1 MTDSRGS
8 SDRGSDAP
16 ESRSQ
21 WLAEQQPGSE
31 GVGRAAGLTTL
42 SALLP
47 GAGLLGTPRRRLGAV
62 LVGLAVLTV
71 VVVGGY
77 ALTNGLTTTALQTA
91 ADTGRLRA
99 IAVLL
104 VLGTL
109 VWIAAIALTAL
120 SAAPRRP
127 TTGQRTALSAL
138 TAVLCLAVTAPAL
151 LGVRYIDAH
160 VDAVDK
166 VFDTGGTVGGGSSE
180 ATPTSVIGSDPD
192 DPWKDLP
199 RVNVLLL
206 GSDAAE
212 AREGTRTDTMIVAS
226 IDTRTGD
233 SVLFSIPR
241 NLQNIPIPR
250 DNPLHEVY
258 GPVYDCGDQCLM
270 NSIWTEAEAA
280 AEEHPE
286 WYADD
291 PNPGQTATR
300 EVLSGILGIPIH
312 HTVIVNMKGFADLV
326 DAMGGVLV
334 NVQERIPIGG
344 VTYTDANGTL
354 QLDPNSDY
362 EWLEPGS
369 QRLDGPQAL
378 AYSRSRVTSDDF
390 SRMRRQRCMVAAVV
404 DQVNPMTMLQ
414 RYPPDHQRGGRQRA
428 HRPAPGRPRR
438 VGGARPRGAGRHDE
452 QPAVH
457 RRQHRHGGPRLLP
470 DPLPRLRGPQPPAP
484 GPRAPLRRRPAPP
497 LPPSPTTP
505 RRRRSR
511 PATTRRPPPRSPPT
525 SSRTSG
531 PSATEQAARRPHPR
545 SRTPCPGA
553 SPWECGRP
561 PSQAGDGGLRG
572 RSWNGLPQTGRT
584 VSACGPLGLCVTS
597 NSTRWASSS
606 VR

>member
-1 MTDSRGS
+1 MLGATKPLLPSPPPESRSRVWFVLDPKGTSGMTDSRGS
-8 SDRGSDAP
+8 SDPASDAP
-16 ESRSQ
+16 VSRSSS
-21 WLAEQQPGSE
+21 EQERGE

-42 SALLP
+42 SAVLP
-47 GAGLLGTPRRRLGAV
+47 GAGLLATPRRRLG
-62 LVGLAVLTV
+62 LVILGLAVLALVAV
-71 VVVGGY
+71 VAY

-99 IAVLL
+99 IAVVL

-109 VWIAAIALTAL
+109 VWVAAIALTAL
-120 SAAPRRP
+120 VAAPRHPSR
-127 TTGQRTALSAL
+127 GQRAALI
-138 TAVLCLAVTAPAL
+138 AVTGALCLAVTAPAA
-151 LGVRYIDAH
+151 LGVRYISAH

-166 VFDTGGTVGGGSSE
+166 VFEAGGGTVGGGTSG
-180 ATPTSVIGSDPD
+180 ATPTSVVGSDPD

-241 NLQNIPIPR
+241 NLQNVPLPR

-270 NSIWTEAEAA
+270 NSIWTEAELTAQ
-280 AEEHPE
+280 EHPE

-291 PNPGQTATR
+291 PTPGQTATR

-312 HTVIVNMKGFADLV
+312 HTVIVNMEGFADLV

-344 VTYTDANGTL
+344 YTYTDANGTL
-354 QLDPNSDY
+354 QLDPTSDY
-362 EWLEPGS
+362 EWLEPGP

-378 AYSRSRVTSDDF
+378 AYSRSRVTTDDF

-414 RYPPDHQRGGRQRA
+414 RYPQIIGAVGDNVLTDLPQEDLDEWAALVLQVQDGTMRSLPFTGANIDTVDPNYSQIRA
-428 HRPAPGRPRR
+428 RVYEALNPAP
-438 VGGARPRGAGRHDE
+438 E
-452 QPAVH
+452 LPAEEPTEDPAATDDAA
-457 RRQHRHGGPRLLP
+457 QTTAPPEP
-470 DPLPRLRGPQPPAP
+470 DPAGTTEE
-484 GPRAPLRRRPAPP
+484 
-497 LPPSPTTP
+497 PTDDL
-505 RRRRSR
+505 
-511 PATTRRPPPRSPPT
+511 
-525 SSRTSG
+525 
-531 PSATEQAARRPHPR
+531 EDV
-545 SRTPCPGA
+545 GA
-553 SPWECGRP
+553 VC
-561 PSQAGDGGLRG
+561 D
-572 RSWNGLPQTGRT
+572 
-584 VSACGPLGLCVTS
+584 
-597 NSTRWASSS
+597 
-606 VR
+606 

>member
-414 RYPPDHQRGGRQRA
+414 RYPQIISAVGDNVLTDLPQDDLDEWAALVLEVQGGTMSSLPFTGANIDTVDPDYSQIRY
-428 HRPAPGRPRR
+428 R
-438 VGGARPRGAGRHDE
+438 VYEALNP
-452 QPAVH
+452 P
-457 RRQHRHGGPRLLP
+457 
-470 DPLPRLRGPQPPAP
+470 PPAP
-484 GPRAPLRRRPAPP
+484 EPPAEETGATAAPEPDDTETTTEPP
-497 LPPSPTTP
+497 TDDAA
-505 RRRRSR
+505 
-511 PATTRRPPPRSPPT
+511 ATTEEPT
-525 SSRTSG
+525 D
-531 PSATEQAARRPHPR
+531 ELEDV
-545 SRTPCPGA
+545 GA
-553 SPWECGRP
+553 VC
-561 PSQAGDGGLRG
+561 D
-572 RSWNGLPQTGRT
+572 
-584 VSACGPLGLCVTS
+584 
-597 NSTRWASSS
+597 
-606 VR
+606 